1 MRTSLAA
8 AGLLAALAVGAAS
21 AQTTTTVVTTT
32 HHKSS
37 QKPIAISVNG
47 EDVPFHGPAPMMSQR
62 GDAVLV
68 PLRGV
73 FERLGGQVQWEPST
87 RVITGARPGHQF
99 RIRVG
104 TSEALV
110 DGQKRMLTAPPQVMD
125 GTTYVP
131 LRFASE
137 ALGAKVTWQP
147 DIHTVAIETTPADT
161 GATTT
166 TTTTTTTKKKP

>member
-8 AGLLAALAVGAAS
+8 VLLAALAVGAAS
-21 AQTTTTVVTTT
+21 AQSTTTTVTTTT
-32 HHKSS
+32 HRKPSD
-37 QKPIAISVNG
+37 KPIAISVNG
-47 EDVPFHGPAPMMSQR
+47 EDVPFHGPSPMMSQR

-147 DIHTVAIETTPADT
+147 EIRTVAIETPPADPGT
-161 GATTT
+161 TTITTT
-166 TTTTTTTKKKP
+166 TTIKKKP